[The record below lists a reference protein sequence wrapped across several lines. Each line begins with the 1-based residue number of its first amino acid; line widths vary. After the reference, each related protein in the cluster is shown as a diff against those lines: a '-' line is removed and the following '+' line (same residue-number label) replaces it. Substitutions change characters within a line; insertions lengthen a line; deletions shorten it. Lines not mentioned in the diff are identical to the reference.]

1 MYLRGIAP
9 EMKNGLFSMLS
20 ELPFD
25 HVITMHVDAMDQA
38 EAVQEIEKKL
48 AYMHKEEY
56 DAIAKARERNM
67 PASIAVSYDLKSKMH
82 HTEQMMDDITT
93 KNQKIFKVCILI
105 HTYGDSNAQLDERV
119 RRICSTVQ
127 QQTCRFDSILYE
139 QRNAMNS
146 MLPLG
151 KKWLGLERTLET
163 VSTAIYVPF
172 TTQELF
178 QPGGLY
184 EGINAR
190 SKNLILCNRKLLP
203 APAGMVLGMTGYGKS
218 FSVMQMV
225 TNIMLRWPDDD
236 IVLIDP
242 EQEYTHLVTA
252 MGGVVIDISA
262 SSPSHINPMDITED
276 YGDDEDPIRLKSQF
290 LQNFCQLILHSSE
303 LSPQERTFIDVA
315 AGLTYQR
322 YMANP
327 KREEMPTLHDFYRN
341 LALQGEEVKP
351 LLTALKLYVS
361 GSMDLFAHQ
370 TNVNVQ
376 NHCICFNT
384 VKLGKSMQSIGMLT
398 VLDQVWNRITRNRV
412 LGRRTWVF
420 TDEFQ
425 QLLGNKDCTDFYFQL
440 SSRARKW
447 GAILTSITQHVRSV
461 LDNEDARRM
470 LSDCG
475 YIKLLNQSPDD
486 ANDLARL
493 LHISN
498 EEKRY
503 IENAEVG
510 SGLLIVSKT
519 VVPFNNDFP
528 KDTELFNGNPYG
540 YDTLTGQRSNNMQH
554 GVTWSYAN
562 GIYNDTAEIISMAAV
577 YYQQD
582 WPSSQELASFTD
594 DVPFTQYC
602 RALTAYGMEITAR
615 ESAPY
620 SCISYGGCVNGYRSE
635 GETVTITEYR
645 CETHTCAQGNEE
657 CGHYRNGIWEWSGD
671 HEEGSSRPEWI
682 EDGTHD
688 VTVFFP
694 VIFPDGATQS
704 ELCILPDD
712 YTQVVDGKITAE
724 NCTGSIVLDESA
736 NLYKGELNDWF
747 YAPNERTATITV
759 ETTDGDEVMTKDY
772 TVTFANATAIP
783 WCPGELH
790 NGQYGHYDLNCTI
803 YLTGYDRYADPE
815 TEAPNGADGGTGTL
829 EALAASSNDGTL
841 TRTVIKQ
848 DQYGNAYAGNAV
860 TARFTKT
867 VTLPPGAA
875 GFKGW
880 YENGTDTYGNVEWAS
895 LLYRMDWE
903 ALYGVA
909 DGIKCRSVGSALTAE
924 ELQTLLAGLN
934 IDPDTA
940 RGQVVAFAISCQ
952 GHFVYGQPSSLRG
965 GPGNASVGMNLDCS
979 SFVQYCYWAQGLPFS
994 AGNTAAYGRTGD
1006 LRAISSTEVQPGDLR
1021 VVYAAGGEQGHVQM
1035 ALGGGAWI
1043 ECCYGYGV
1051 CVNMSNA
1058 WMESRGCHYFTYVGF

>member
-1 MYLRGIAP
+1 MFLPKKHADLPIEPSVLESLRAQEKSLKREKRKAAKERRQHAKQVKKAEKHAKKRITARKVPQKASDCLQYLSMSQDGICEVEP
-9 EMKNGLFSMLS
+9 GLFSMTMAFTDVNFQIAMLEEQKNIFTKYS
-20 ELPFD
+20 EFLNYFD
-25 HVITMHVDAMDQA
+25 PSLHLEINLVTRSMD
-38 EAVQEIEKKL
+38 
-48 AYMHKEEY
+48 EE
-56 DAIAKARERNM
+56 
-67 PASIAVSYDLKSKMH
+67 
-82 HTEQMMDDITT
+82 Q
-93 KNQKIFKVCILI
+93 F
-105 HTYGDSNAQLDERV
+105 
-119 RRICSTVQ
+119 RRDT
-127 QQTCRFDSILYE
+127 F
-139 QRNAMNS
+139 
-146 MLPLG
+146 LPLRG
-151 KKWLGLERTLET
+151 
-163 VSTAIYVPF
+163 
-172 TTQELF
+172 
-178 QPGGLY
+178 
-184 EGINAR
+184 N
-190 SKNLILCNRKLLP
+190 NR
-203 APAGMVLGMTGYGKS
+203 
-218 FSVMQMV
+218 
-225 TNIMLRWPDDD
+225 D
-236 IVLIDP
+236 
-242 EQEYTHLVTA
+242 
-252 MGGVVIDISA
+252 
-262 SSPSHINPMDITED
+262 
-276 YGDDEDPIRLKSQF
+276 
-290 LQNFCQLILHSSE
+290 
-303 LSPQERTFIDVA
+303 
-315 AGLTYQR
+315 R
-322 YMANP
+322 YA
-327 KREEMPTLHDFYRN
+327 EEMNQVVAEKALRGQNGLIREKYVTFSLH
-341 LALQGEEVKP
+341 A
-351 LLTALKLYVS
+351 
-361 GSMDLFAHQ
+361 
-370 TNVNVQ
+370 
-376 NHCICFNT
+376 
-384 VKLGKSMQSIGMLT
+384 
-398 VLDQVWNRITRNRV
+398 
-412 LGRRTWVF
+412 
-420 TDEFQ
+420 
-425 QLLGNKDCTDFYFQL
+425 
-440 SSRARKW
+440 
-447 GAILTSITQHVRSV
+447 
-461 LDNEDARRM
+461 
-470 LSDCG
+470 
-475 YIKLLNQSPDD
+475 
-486 ANDLARL
+486 
-493 LHISN
+493 
-498 EEKRY
+498 
-503 IENAEVG
+503 EN
-510 SGLLIVSKT
+510 
-519 VVPFNNDFP
+519 
-528 KDTELFNGNPYG
+528 

-582 WPSSQELASFTD
+582 WPSSQELAAFTD

-657 CGHYRNGIWEWSGD
+657 CGHYRNGIWEWSDD
-671 HEEGSSRPEWI
+671 HAEGSSHPEWI

-704 ELCILPDD
+704 ELCTLPDD
-712 YTQVVDGKITAE
+712 YTQVVDGKIAAE
-724 NCTGSIVLDESA
+724 DCSGSIVLDESA

-747 YAPNERTATITV
+747 YAPNERTATFTV

-790 NGQYGHYDLNCTI
+790 DGQYGHYDLNCTI

-815 TEAPNGADGGTGTL
+815 TEVPNGANGGTGNL

-848 DQYGNAYAGNAV
+848 DQYGNEYAGNAV
-860 TARFTKT
+860 TARFTKS

-880 YENGTDTYGNVEWAS
+880 YENGADTYGNVEWAS

-924 ELQTLLAGLN
+924 ELQALLAGLN

-994 AGNTAAYGRTGD
+994 AGNTATYGRTGD
-1006 LRAISSTEVQPGDLR
+1006 LRAISPAEVQPGDLR

-1058 WMESRGCHYFTYVGF
+1058 WMESRGCHYFTYAGF

>member
-1 MYLRGIAP
+1 M
-9 EMKNGLFSMLS
+9 S
-20 ELPFD
+20 ELFTQNYSDKPLFHTD
-25 HVITMHVDAMDQA
+25 TDISESPHNQVDEASNGEELLDNTEKQA
-38 EAVQEIEKKL
+38 ESLLSNDDYVSETKNSISDDRDDVAESLSPPAEGNRKYITGTSTPRASRSN
-48 AYMHKEEY
+48 AYYELLCNQQTNGY
-56 DAIAKARERNM
+56 RS
-67 PASIAVSYDLKSKMH
+67 PAMRGTTAAAHGITSASGLVSYQEDFATDAAQDLGVHSAAA
-82 HTEQMMDDITT
+82 E
-93 KNQKIFKVCILI
+93 LI
-105 HTYGDSNAQLDERV
+105 
-119 RRICSTVQ
+119 
-127 QQTCRFDSILYE
+127 
-139 QRNAMNS
+139 
-146 MLPLG
+146 
-151 KKWLGLERTLET
+151 
-163 VSTAIYVPF
+163 
-172 TTQELF
+172 TQETF
-178 QPGGLY
+178 
-184 EGINAR
+184 
-190 SKNLILCNRKLLP
+190 
-203 APAGMVLGMTGYGKS
+203 
-218 FSVMQMV
+218 
-225 TNIMLRWPDDD
+225 
-236 IVLIDP
+236 
-242 EQEYTHLVTA
+242 LVTA
-252 MGGVVIDISA
+252 AEDVGILGSYAVKGIKDVQDGTRTAEEVLHTGGDVLRMELGSSAVQIGSAGARTALHYAESFSTSADDFADRTPGIISNTGFQTGHSVIRVARFFAHPVKALVSIGRTALICGAIVLLLLIIGLLGQMGGTTTTSVLCSDRPEDIQQLVES
-262 SSPSHINPMDITED
+262 INT
-276 YGDDEDPIRLKSQF
+276 
-290 LQNFCQLILHSSE
+290 
-303 LSPQERTFIDVA
+303 
-315 AGLTYQR
+315 
-322 YMANP
+322 
-327 KREEMPTLHDFYRN
+327 YRN
-341 LALQGEEVKP
+341 EA
-351 LLTALKLYVS
+351 A
-361 GSMDLFAHQ
+361 
-370 TNVNVQ
+370 
-376 NHCICFNT
+376 
-384 VKLGKSMQSIGMLT
+384 
-398 VLDQVWNRITRNRV
+398 
-412 LGRRTWVF
+412 
-420 TDEFQ
+420 TDE
-425 QLLGNKDCTDFYFQL
+425 LR
-440 SSRARKW
+440 RAF
-447 GAILTSITQHVRSV
+447 
-461 LDNEDARRM
+461 
-470 LSDCG
+470 C
-475 YIKLLNQSPDD
+475 
-486 ANDLARL
+486 ND
-493 LHISN
+493 
-498 EEKRY
+498 
-503 IENAEVG
+503 VD
-510 SGLLIVSKT
+510 
-519 VVPFNNDFP
+519 P
-528 KDTELFNGNPYG
+528 NGNPYG

-582 WPSSQELASFTD
+582 WPSSQELAAFTD

-602 RALTAYGMEITAR
+602 RALTAYGTKITAR

-704 ELCILPDD
+704 ELCTLPDD
-712 YTQVVDGKITAE
+712 YTQVVDGKIAAE
-724 NCTGSIVLDESA
+724 DCTGSIVLDESA

-747 YAPNERTATITV
+747 YAPNERTAAFTV
-759 ETTDGDEVMTKDY
+759 ETTDGDETMTQDY

-790 NGQYGHYDLNCTI
+790 DGQYGHYDLNCTI

-815 TEAPNGADGGTGTL
+815 TEAPNGADGGTGNL
-829 EALAASSNDGTL
+829 EALAESSNDGTL

-880 YENGTDTYGNVEWAS
+880 YENGADTYGNVEWAS

-909 DGIKCRSVGSALTAE
+909 DGIKCRSVGSALTAD

-1006 LRAISSTEVQPGDLR
+1006 LRAIFPVEVQPGDLR

-1058 WMESRGCHYFTYVGF
+1058 WMESRGCHYFTYAGF

>member
-1 MYLRGIAP
+1 MLLIIGLLGQMSGTTTTSVLCADRP
-9 EMKNGLFSMLS
+9 EDIQQLV
-20 ELPFD
+20 E
-25 HVITMHVDAMDQA
+25 
-38 EAVQEIEKKL
+38 
-48 AYMHKEEY
+48 
-56 DAIAKARERNM
+56 
-67 PASIAVSYDLKSKMH
+67 SIN
-82 HTEQMMDDITT
+82 T
-93 KNQKIFKVCILI
+93 
-105 HTYGDSNAQLDERV
+105 
-119 RRICSTVQ
+119 
-127 QQTCRFDSILYE
+127 
-139 QRNAMNS
+139 
-146 MLPLG
+146 
-151 KKWLGLERTLET
+151 
-163 VSTAIYVPF
+163 
-172 TTQELF
+172 
-178 QPGGLY
+178 
-184 EGINAR
+184 
-190 SKNLILCNRKLLP
+190 
-203 APAGMVLGMTGYGKS
+203 
-218 FSVMQMV
+218 
-225 TNIMLRWPDDD
+225 
-236 IVLIDP
+236 
-242 EQEYTHLVTA
+242 
-252 MGGVVIDISA
+252 
-262 SSPSHINPMDITED
+262 
-276 YGDDEDPIRLKSQF
+276 
-290 LQNFCQLILHSSE
+290 
-303 LSPQERTFIDVA
+303 
-315 AGLTYQR
+315 
-322 YMANP
+322 
-327 KREEMPTLHDFYRN
+327 YRN
-341 LALQGEEVKP
+341 EA
-351 LLTALKLYVS
+351 A
-361 GSMDLFAHQ
+361 
-370 TNVNVQ
+370 
-376 NHCICFNT
+376 
-384 VKLGKSMQSIGMLT
+384 
-398 VLDQVWNRITRNRV
+398 
-412 LGRRTWVF
+412 
-420 TDEFQ
+420 TDE
-425 QLLGNKDCTDFYFQL
+425 LR
-440 SSRARKW
+440 RAF
-447 GAILTSITQHVRSV
+447 
-461 LDNEDARRM
+461 
-470 LSDCG
+470 C
-475 YIKLLNQSPDD
+475 
-486 ANDLARL
+486 ND
-493 LHISN
+493 
-498 EEKRY
+498 
-503 IENAEVG
+503 VD
-510 SGLLIVSKT
+510 
-519 VVPFNNDFP
+519 P
-528 KDTELFNGNPYG
+528 NGNPYG

-582 WPSSQELASFTD
+582 WPSSQELATFTD
-594 DVPFTQYC
+594 NVPFTQYC

-657 CGHYRNGIWEWSGD
+657 CGHYHNGIWEWSDD
-671 HEEGSSRPEWI
+671 HAEGSSHPEWI

-712 YTQVVDGKITAE
+712 YTQVVDGKIAAE
-724 NCTGSIVLDESA
+724 DCNGSIVLDESA

-747 YAPNERTATITV
+747 YAPNECTATFTV
-759 ETTDGDEVMTKDY
+759 ETTDGDETMTQDY

-790 NGQYGHYDLNCTI
+790 DGQYGHYDLNCTI

-815 TEAPNGADGGTGTL
+815 TEVPNGADGGTGNL

-880 YENGTDTYGNVEWAS
+880 YENGADTYGNVEWAS

-909 DGIKCRSVGSALTAE
+909 DGIKCRSVGSALTAD
-924 ELQTLLAGLN
+924 ELQALLAGLN

-979 SFVQYCYWAQGLPFS
+979 SFVQYCYWAQGLPFA
-994 AGNTAAYGRTGD
+994 AGNTASYGRTSD
-1006 LRAISSTEVQPGDLR
+1006 LQAISSAEVQPGDLR

-1043 ECCYGYGV
+1043 ECCYCYGV

-1058 WMESRGCHYFTYVGF
+1058 WMESRGCHYFTYAGF

>member
-1 MYLRGIAP
+1 MAEYRYYLIP
-9 EMKNGLFSMLS
+9 DFMS
-20 ELPFD
+20 
-25 HVITMHVDAMDQA
+25 HVFPQQFEDQA
-38 EAVQEIEKKL
+38 PTEFFSNTADLMKRYKQLREMP
-48 AYMHKEEY
+48 YNNEY
-56 DAIAKARERNM
+56 TWN
-67 PASIAVSYDLKSKMH
+67 
-82 HTEQMMDDITT
+82 
-93 KNQKIFKVCILI
+93 
-105 HTYGDSNAQLDERV
+105 
-119 RRICSTVQ
+119 
-127 QQTCRFDSILYE
+127 
-139 QRNAMNS
+139 
-146 MLPLG
+146 
-151 KKWLGLERTLET
+151 ERTNLPYPRLT
-163 VSTAIYVPF
+163 V
-172 TTQELF
+172 
-178 QPGGLY
+178 
-184 EGINAR
+184 GIDRRDPDGA
-190 SKNLILCNRKLLP
+190 
-203 APAGMVLGMTGYGKS
+203 VT
-218 FSVMQMV
+218 VMQV
-225 TNIMLRWPDDD
+225 RNGVNYLCDDYRGPFAD
-236 IVLIDP
+236 RNDKQLI
-242 EQEYTHLVTA
+242 EMAKQLVTA
-252 MGGVVIDISA
+252 VGVDRIRPHYYTEENGHAKVHVGKDI
-262 SSPSHINPMDITED
+262 HITEWANAPELCSALRFSRFLNRD
-276 YGDDEDPIRLKSQF
+276 GQQLFQVRNGQRIIENYADGSQLVKDVQTVDDTHFYVGSRFCHIQQYANQCFKRGCYVQDGTRTAEEVLHIGGDVLRMELGSSAVQIGSAGTRTALHYAETFSTSADDFADRAPGIISNTGFQAGHSVIKVARFFAHPVKALASIGRTALICGAIVLLLLIIGLLGQMSGTTTTSVLCADRPEDIQ
-290 LQNFCQLILHSSE
+290 QLVESIN
-303 LSPQERTFIDVA
+303 T
-315 AGLTYQR
+315 
-322 YMANP
+322 
-327 KREEMPTLHDFYRN
+327 YRN
-341 LALQGEEVKP
+341 EA
-351 LLTALKLYVS
+351 A
-361 GSMDLFAHQ
+361 
-370 TNVNVQ
+370 
-376 NHCICFNT
+376 
-384 VKLGKSMQSIGMLT
+384 
-398 VLDQVWNRITRNRV
+398 
-412 LGRRTWVF
+412 
-420 TDEFQ
+420 TDE
-425 QLLGNKDCTDFYFQL
+425 LC
-440 SSRARKW
+440 RAFR
-447 GAILTSITQHVRSV
+447 
-461 LDNEDARRM
+461 
-470 LSDCG
+470 
-475 YIKLLNQSPDD
+475 
-486 ANDLARL
+486 ND
-493 LHISN
+493 
-498 EEKRY
+498 
-503 IENAEVG
+503 VD
-510 SGLLIVSKT
+510 
-519 VVPFNNDFP
+519 P
-528 KDTELFNGNPYG
+528 NGNPYG

-582 WPSSQELASFTD
+582 WPSSQELAAFTD

-657 CGHYRNGIWEWSGD
+657 CGHYRNGIWEWSDD
-671 HEEGSSRPEWI
+671 HEEGGSCPEWI

-704 ELCILPDD
+704 ELCTLPDD
-712 YTQVVDGKITAE
+712 YAQVVDGKIAAE
-724 NCTGSIVLDESA
+724 DCTGSIVLDESA

-747 YAPNERTATITV
+747 YAPNERTATFTV
-759 ETTDGDEVMTKDY
+759 ETTDGDETMTKDY

-790 NGQYGHYDLNCTI
+790 DGQYGHYDLNCTI

-815 TEAPNGADGGTGTL
+815 TEAPNGADGGTGNL
-829 EALAASSNDGTL
+829 EALAESSNDGTL

-880 YENGTDTYGNVEWAS
+880 YENGADTYGNVEWAS

-909 DGIKCRSVGSALTAE
+909 DGIKCRSVGSALTVD
-924 ELQTLLAGLN
+924 ELQALLAGLN

-1006 LRAISSTEVQPGDLR
+1006 LRAISPAEVQPGDLR
-1021 VVYAAGGEQGHVQM
+1021 VVYATGGEQGHVQM

-1058 WMESRGCHYFTYVGF
+1058 WMESRGCHYFTYAGF